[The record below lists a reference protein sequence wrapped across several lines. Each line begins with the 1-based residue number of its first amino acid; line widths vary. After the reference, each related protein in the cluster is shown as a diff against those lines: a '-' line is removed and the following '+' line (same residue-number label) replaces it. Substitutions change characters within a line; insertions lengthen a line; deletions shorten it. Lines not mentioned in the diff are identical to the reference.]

1 MMPFIWLER
10 KGNMKII
17 DMRSDTVTQ
26 PTEEMRRAMYEAEVG
41 DDVYEDDPTMKELEK
56 LGARLLGKEAALFVP
71 SGTFG
76 NQLALL
82 THCQRG
88 DEVILEE
95 NSHIVV
101 HEVGASAV
109 IAGVQLRTVRG
120 NNGAM
125 NPENVKK
132 AIREDDIHF
141 PRTGLICMENAHSC
155 GSVLPLDNMKEIYK
169 IAKEHNIPV
178 HMDGARIFNA
188 AIALGVD
195 ASKVAQYG
203 DSINFCLS
211 KGLAAPVGSLLA
223 GSTEFI
229 AKARKNRKLMG
240 GGLRQAGILA
250 AAGIVALNTMV
261 DRLKEDHENA
271 RLFADEISKIDKIKV
286 KRDRLHINMVFFE
299 IKDNSIESP
308 ELVEAL
314 KQRGIKINGIDNN
327 EYRFVTNKDV
337 TREDVLYVAEVLKE
351 IVK

>member
-1 MMPFIWLER
+1 
-10 KGNMKII
+10 MKII
-17 DMRSDTVTQ
+17 DMRSDTVTL

-41 DDVYEDDPTMKELEK
+41 DDVYEDDPTMKKLEE

-82 THCQRG
+82 THCLRG

-95 NSHIVV
+95 NSHIIV

-109 IAGVQLRTVRG
+109 IAGVQLRTLRG

-125 NPENVKK
+125 NPEDVRK

-141 PRTGLICMENAHSC
+141 PKTGLICMENAHSC
-155 GSVLPLDNMKEIYK
+155 GSVLLLENMKEIYK
-169 IAKEHNIPV
+169 IAREHNIPV
-178 HMDGARIFNA
+178 HIDGARIFNA
-188 AIALGVD
+188 ATALGADV
-195 ASKVAQYG
+195 SKVAQYG
-203 DSINFCLS
+203 DSINCCLS

-223 GSTEFI
+223 GTSEFI

-261 DRLKEDHENA
+261 ERLKEDHENA
-271 RLFADEISKIDKIKV
+271 KLFADEISKIDKIKV
-286 KRDRLHINMVFFE
+286 KRDRLDINMVFFE
-299 IKDNSIESP
+299 IQGSTVKSP
-308 ELVEAL
+308 EFVEAF
-314 KQRGIKINGIDNN
+314 KQKGIKINGIDNN

-337 TREDVLYVAEVLKE
+337 TREDVLYAADVLKE